1 LLAIILMALGSA
13 SVAFRAERRV
23 AMAEPGAVLMLV
35 TYVAG
40 VLLLVQR
47 SAGG

>member
-1 LLAIILMALGSA
+1 
-13 SVAFRAERRV
+13 VAFRAQRRV
-23 AMAEPGAVLMLV
+23 AMAEPGAVLMV
-35 TYVAG
+35 VAYAAG

>member
-1 LLAIILMALGSA
+1 
-13 SVAFRAERRV
+13 
-23 AMAEPGAVLMLV
+23 MAEPGAVLMLV